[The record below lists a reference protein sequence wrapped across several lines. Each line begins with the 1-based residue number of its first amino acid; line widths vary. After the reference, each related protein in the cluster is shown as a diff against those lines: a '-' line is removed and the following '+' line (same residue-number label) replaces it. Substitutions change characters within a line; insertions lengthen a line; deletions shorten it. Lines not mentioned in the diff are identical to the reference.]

1 MEKFYGMC
9 YNIFYIGILFF
20 VFGGVRMK
28 KKLKMKMRGKL
39 VSMVLFP
46 VLLLGVAV
54 MQLSKVTVSNVL
66 IDKLDTSLS
75 ATAVSVNNTLNY
87 AGEGD
92 FRINEAGE
100 LMKGDFNLS
109 QNVDF
114 ADNIKKE
121 SDVEV
126 SIFYGDTR
134 YVTTITD
141 ENGNRA
147 EGETITGEIAEHVLK
162 NGENYFVEQAEV
174 AGKQYLAYC
183 MPLFNEGS
191 ETPVGMIIA
200 AIGQEHVAEGGKII
214 SYNIS
219 TIIFGVVVFAIIA
232 GFLIVNNMTKALNK
246 GITALEEL
254 SDGNLNVEV
263 AEKITHRGDEIGNIG
278 RAIEKLKMDLYG
290 IVTEIK
296 NQCVT
301 MDDLANQLKL
311 QTRETVDS
319 INQVENAVGEIAMG
333 AGNQAEET
341 QNATENV
348 VTIGNMISGNL
359 HDTEALNE
367 NATKMQEAGQS
378 AQATFETLNNTNRKV
393 MNSIGK
399 IHEQTN
405 TTNESAQKIQE
416 ATAIITSIAE
426 ETNLLALNAS
436 IEAAR
441 AGEQGKGF
449 AVVAAQIQK
458 LAEQCNESA
467 LQISEIAELLLADST
482 EAVETMQYVRDIV
495 QTQDEDMKETNEK
508 LAEVLQGIEDSFVM
522 VNKVTKQTEQMDEAR
537 INVIDI
543 VQSLTAISEENAAG
557 TEETLASISMVNDVV
572 KKISKQSAVLKA
584 IAAEI
589 NKKLNV
595 FRM

>member
-1 MEKFYGMC
+1 
-9 YNIFYIGILFF
+9 
-20 VFGGVRMK
+20 MK

-147 EGETITGEIAEHVLK
+147 AGETITGEIAEHVLK

-232 GFLIVNNMTKALNK
+232 GFFIVNNMTKALNK

-595 FRM
+595 FRL

>member
-1 MEKFYGMC
+1 M
-9 YNIFYIGILFF
+9 
-20 VFGGVRMK
+20 
-28 KKLKMKMRGKL
+28 KLKMKLRGKL
-39 VSMVLFP
+39 VCIILFP

-54 MQLSKVTVSNVL
+54 MQLSKATVANVL

-75 ATAVSVNNTLNY
+75 ATAMAVSNTLAY
-87 AGEGD
+87 AGAGD
-92 FRINEAGE
+92 YGINDAGE
-100 LMKGDFNLS
+100 MVKGDFNLS
-109 QNVDF
+109 QNMDFVDS
-114 ADNIKKE
+114 IKEE
-121 SDVEV
+121 SGVEV
-126 SIFYGDTR
+126 SVFYGDTR

-147 EGETITGEIAEHVLK
+147 AGEKIGGKIKEHVLDG
-162 NGENYFVEQAEV
+162 GERYFVEQAEV

-183 MPLFNEGS
+183 MPLYNEGS
-191 ETPVGMIIA
+191 TVPVGMVIA

-219 TIIFGVVVFAIIA
+219 TIIFVVVVFASVA
-232 GFLIVNNMTKALNK
+232 GFLIVSNMTRALNK
-246 GITALEEL
+246 GVAALEEL
-254 SDGNLNVEV
+254 VDGNLNVEV
-263 AEKITHRGDEIGNIG
+263 AHKITKRPDEIGNIG
-278 RAIEKLKMDLYG
+278 HAIAKLKAELSS

-296 NQCVT
+296 KQCET

-319 INQVENAVGEIAMG
+319 IIQVENAVGEIAEG

-341 QNATENV
+341 QTATENV

-367 NATKMQEAGQS
+367 NATKMQEAGRA
-378 AQATFETLNNTNRKV
+378 AQATFEELNKTNQKV
-393 MNSIGK
+393 IQSIGR

-405 TTNESAQKIQE
+405 TTNDSAQKIQE
-416 ATAIITSIAE
+416 ATAIITSIAD

-441 AGEQGKGF
+441 AGEQGRGF

-467 LQISEIAELLLADST
+467 LQISEIAESLLADST

-495 QTQDEDMKETNEK
+495 QMQDSDMQETNER
-508 LAEVLQGIEDSFVM
+508 LAEVLHGIEDSFAM

-557 TEETLASISMVNDVV
+557 TEETLASITLVNDVV
-572 KKISKQSAVLKA
+572 KGISKQSAVLKA

-595 FRM
+595 FRV

>member
-1 MEKFYGMC
+1 MKSKF
-9 YNIFYIGILFF
+9 
-20 VFGGVRMK
+20 
-28 KKLKMKMRGKL
+28 KMKLRGKL
-39 VSMVLFP
+39 ICIILFP
-46 VLLLGVAV
+46 LLLLGASV
-54 MQLSKVTVSNVL
+54 MQLSKVTVANVL
-66 IDKLDTSLS
+66 TDKLDTSLS

-87 AGEGD
+87 AGKGD
-92 FRINEAGE
+92 FFINDAGE
-100 LMKGDFNLS
+100 LVKGDFNLS
-109 QNVDF
+109 QNMDF
-114 ADNIKKE
+114 ADRIKEE
-121 SDVEV
+121 SDVDV

-141 ENGNRA
+141 ADGNRA
-147 EGETITGEIAEHVLK
+147 AGETITGEIAERVLV
-162 NGENYFVEQAEV
+162 NGEHYFVEQAEV

-183 MPLFNEGS
+183 IPLYNEGNP
-191 ETPVGMIIA
+191 TPVGMLIA
-200 AIGQEHVAEGGKII
+200 AIGQEHVAEGSKAI

-219 TIIFGVVVFAIIA
+219 TIIFVVVIFAIVA
-232 GFLIVNNMTKALNK
+232 GVLILSNMTRALNK
-246 GITALEEL
+246 GVAALEEL

-263 AEKITHRGDEIGNIG
+263 ARKITKRTDEIGNIG
-278 RAIEKLKMDLYG
+278 RAIEKLRDELLG

-296 NQCVT
+296 KQCET

-319 INQVENAVGEIAMG
+319 INQVENAVGEIALG

-359 HDTEALNE
+359 HDTEDLNE
-367 NATKMQEAGQS
+367 NATKMQEAGRS
-378 AQATFETLNNTNRKV
+378 AQATFETLNKTNRKV
-393 MNSIGK
+393 IQSIGK

-405 TTNESAQKIQE
+405 TTNDSALKIQE
-416 ATAIITSIAE
+416 ATAIITSIAD

-467 LQISEIAELLLADST
+467 LQISEIAESLLADST
-482 EAVETMQYVRDIV
+482 EAVATMQSVRDIV
-495 QTQDEDMKETNEK
+495 QMQDADMKETNEK

-557 TEETLASISMVNDVV
+557 TEETLASISLVNDVV
-572 KKISKQSAVLKA
+572 RGISKQSAVLKA

-595 FRM
+595 FQV

>member
-1 MEKFYGMC
+1 
-9 YNIFYIGILFF
+9 
-20 VFGGVRMK
+20 MK
-28 KKLKMKMRGKL
+28 KKKGLKLRGKL
-39 VSMVLFP
+39 ICIILFP

-54 MQLSKVTVSNVL
+54 MQLSKVTISNVL
-66 IDKLDTSLS
+66 EDKLNTSLR
-75 ATAVSVNNTLNY
+75 ATAVSVSSTLMH

-92 FRINEAGE
+92 FRINDAGE
-100 LMKGDFNLS
+100 LAKGEHSISTHMEL
-109 QNVDF
+109 VDS
-114 ADNIKKE
+114 IKE
-121 SDVEV
+121 ASDVEV
-126 SIFYGDTR
+126 SVFYGDTR
-134 YVTTITD
+134 YMTTLKD
-141 ENGNRA
+141 ETGNRIV
-147 EGETITGEIAEHVLK
+147 GEKASQEVVDKVLK
-162 NGENYFVEQAEV
+162 SGESYFSESTELG
-174 AGKQYLAYC
+174 GKAYLAYY
-183 MPLFNEGS
+183 MPLYNEGKS
-191 ETPVGMIIA
+191 TPVGMVFTGISRT
-200 AIGQEHVAEGGKII
+200 HVDEGGKII

-219 TIIFGVVVFAIIA
+219 TIIFGVILFAVTA
-232 GFLIVNNMTKALNK
+232 GFLIVSNMTKALNK
-246 GITALEEL
+246 GIVALEEL
-254 SDGNLNVEV
+254 SEGNLNVEV
-263 AEKITHRGDEIGNIG
+263 AEKMLKRPDEIGNIG
-278 RAIEKLKMDLYG
+278 RAIVKLKEDLLG

-319 INQVENAVGEIAMG
+319 INQVENAVGEIAEG

-341 QNATENV
+341 QNATDNV

-359 HDTEALNE
+359 EDTEALNE
-367 NATKMQEAGQS
+367 NATRMQSAGQS
-378 AQATFETLNNTNRKV
+378 AQETFNELNKTNQKV
-393 MNSIGK
+393 MQSIAK

-416 ATAIITSIAE
+416 ATAIITAIAD

-441 AGEQGKGF
+441 AGEQGRGF

-495 QTQDEDMKETNEK
+495 QQQDVDMQETNVK
-508 LAEVLQGIEDSFVM
+508 ISEVLQGIEDSFAM
-522 VNKVTKQTEQMDEAR
+522 VHKVTKQTEQMDEAR

-557 TEETLASISMVNDVV
+557 TEETLASISLVNDVV
-572 KKISKQSAVLKA
+572 KGISRQSAVLKA

-589 NKKLNV
+589 NKKLGV
-595 FRM
+595 FQV

>member
-1 MEKFYGMC
+1 
-9 YNIFYIGILFF
+9 
-20 VFGGVRMK
+20 MK
-28 KKLKMKMRGKL
+28 LKLKMKLRGKI

-54 MQLSKVTVSNVL
+54 MQLSKVTVANVL
-66 IDKLDTSLS
+66 VDKLDTSLS

-87 AGEGD
+87 AGQGD
-92 FRINEAGE
+92 FRLNEAGE
-100 LMKGDFNLS
+100 LVKGDFNLS
-109 QNVDF
+109 QNMDF
-114 ADNIKKE
+114 VDNIKKE
-121 SDVEV
+121 SDVDV

-141 ENGNRA
+141 ENGTRA
-147 EGETITGEIAEHVLK
+147 AGETITGDIAEHVLK
-162 NGENYFVEQAEV
+162 NGEHYFVENVEV

-183 MPLFNEGS
+183 MPLFNEGN
-191 ETPVGMIIA
+191 ETPVGMLIA

-219 TIIFGVVVFAIIA
+219 TIIFGVIVFAIVA

-246 GITALEEL
+246 GVTALEEL
-254 SDGNLNVEV
+254 SEGNLNVEV
-263 AEKITHRGDEIGNIG
+263 AEKITNRGDEIGNIG
-278 RAIEKLKMDLYG
+278 RSIKKLKEELLG

-319 INQVENAVGEIAMG
+319 INQVENAVGEIAEG
-333 AGNQAEET
+333 AGNQAQET
-341 QNATENV
+341 QTATENV

-359 HDTEALNE
+359 ADTEALNV
-367 NATKMQEAGQS
+367 NATKMQEAGQ
-378 AQATFETLNNTNRKV
+378 AAVATFETLNQTNQKV
-393 MNSIGK
+393 MQSIGK

-405 TTNESAQKIQE
+405 ITNVSAQKIQD
-416 ATAIITSIAE
+416 ATTIITSIAE

-467 LQISEIAELLLADST
+467 LQISEIAESLLADST

-495 QTQDEDMKETNEK
+495 QTQDNDMKATNEK
-508 LAEVLQGIEDSFVM
+508 LGEVLQGIVDSFIM

-572 KKISKQSAVLKA
+572 RGISKQSAVLKA

-589 NKKLNV
+589 NKKLNAFQV
-595 FRM
+595 

>member
-1 MEKFYGMC
+1 M
-9 YNIFYIGILFF
+9 
-20 VFGGVRMK
+20 
-28 KKLKMKMRGKL
+28 KLKMKLRGKL
-39 VSMVLFP
+39 ICIILFP
-46 VLLLGVAV
+46 VLLLGVCV
-54 MQLSKVTVSNVL
+54 MQLSKTTVTNVL
-66 IDKLDTSLS
+66 VDKLDTSLS
-75 ATAVSVNNTLNY
+75 ATAVSVTNTLKH

-92 FRINEAGE
+92 YKINDAGE
-100 LMKGDFNLS
+100 LVKGDFNLS
-109 QNVDF
+109 KNADF
-114 ADNIKKE
+114 ADRIKEE
-121 SDVEV
+121 SGVEV
-126 SIFYGDTR
+126 SIFYGDKR

-141 ENGNRA
+141 EDGNRA
-147 EGETITGEIAEHVLK
+147 SGETITGEIKEHVLDD
-162 NGENYFVEQAEV
+162 GESYFVEKAEV

-183 MPLFNEGS
+183 TPLFNEGS
-191 ETPVGMIIA
+191 DVPVGMVIA
-200 AIGQEHVAEGGKII
+200 AIGQEHVDEGGKII

-219 TIIFGVVVFAIIA
+219 TIIFGVVVFASVA

-246 GITALEEL
+246 GIVALEEL
-254 SDGNLNVEV
+254 ADGNLNVEV
-263 AEKITHRGDEIGNIG
+263 AHKIMKRSDEIGNIG
-278 RAIEKLKMDLYG
+278 RAIEKLKEELLH

-296 NQCVT
+296 KQCET

-319 INQVENAVGEIAMG
+319 IIQVENAVGEIAEG

-341 QNATENV
+341 QTATENV

-359 HDTEALNE
+359 QDTEALNE
-367 NATKMQEAGQS
+367 NATKMQGAGQE
-378 AQATFETLNNTNRKV
+378 AIATFEELNKTNQKV
-393 MNSIGK
+393 IQSIGR

-405 TTNESAQKIQE
+405 TTNDSAQKIQE
-416 ATAIITSIAE
+416 ATAIITSIAD

-441 AGEQGKGF
+441 AGEQGRGF

-467 LQISEIAELLLADST
+467 LQISEIAESLLADST

-495 QTQDEDMKETNEK
+495 QTQDNDMKETNKK
-508 LAEVLQGIEDSFVM
+508 LAEVMQGIEDSFAM

-557 TEETLASISMVNDVV
+557 TEETLASITLVNDVV
-572 KKISKQSAVLKA
+572 KGISKQSAVLKA

-595 FRM
+595 FQI

>member
-1 MEKFYGMC
+1 M
-9 YNIFYIGILFF
+9 
-20 VFGGVRMK
+20 
-28 KKLKMKMRGKL
+28 KLKMKLRGKL
-39 VSMVLFP
+39 ICIILFP
-46 VLLLGVAV
+46 VLLLGVSV
-54 MQLSKVTVSNVL
+54 MQLSKATIANVL
-66 IDKLDTSLS
+66 TDKLETSLC
-75 ATAVSVNNTLNY
+75 ATAMSVHNTLSY

-92 FRINEAGE
+92 FGINDAGE
-100 LMKGDFNLS
+100 MVKGNFNLS
-109 QNVDF
+109 KNIDFVDR
-114 ADNIKKE
+114 IKEE
-121 SDVEV
+121 SDVDV

-147 EGETITGEIAEHVLK
+147 AGETITGEIAERVLG
-162 NGENYFVEQAEV
+162 NNENFFMEQAVV
-174 AGKQYLAYC
+174 AGHQYLAYC
-183 MPLFNEGS
+183 IPLHNNDS
-191 ETPVGMIIA
+191 SAPVGMVIA
-200 AIGQEHVAEGGKII
+200 AIGQEHVDEGGKAI
-214 SYNIS
+214 SYSIS
-219 TIIFGVVVFAIIA
+219 TIIFGVVVFAIVA
-232 GFLIVNNMTKALNK
+232 GFLIITNMTRALGK
-246 GITALEEL
+246 GAAALEEL
-254 SDGNLNVEV
+254 ADGNLNVEV
-263 AEKITHRGDEIGNIG
+263 ARKITKRPDEIGNIG
-278 RAIEKLKMDLYG
+278 RAIDKLKDELYG

-319 INQVENAVGEIAMG
+319 IIQVENAVGEIAEG

-359 HDTEALNE
+359 QDTESLNE
-367 NATKMQEAGQS
+367 NATKMQSAGQE
-378 AQATFETLNNTNRKV
+378 AIATFEELNKTNRKV
-393 MNSIGK
+393 IQSIGK

-416 ATAIITSIAE
+416 ATNIITSIAD

-441 AGEQGKGF
+441 AGEQGRGF

-467 LQISEIAELLLADST
+467 LQISEIAESLLADST

-495 QTQDEDMKETNEK
+495 QRQDEDMQETNVK
-508 LAEVLQGIEDSFVM
+508 LAEVLQGIEDSFAM

-572 KKISKQSAVLKA
+572 KGISKQSAVLKA

-595 FRM
+595 FRV

>member
-1 MEKFYGMC
+1 M
-9 YNIFYIGILFF
+9 
-20 VFGGVRMK
+20 
-28 KKLKMKMRGKL
+28 KLKMKLRGKL
-39 VSMVLFP
+39 VCIILFP
-46 VLLLGVAV
+46 VLLLGIAV
-54 MQLSKVTVSNVL
+54 MQLSKMTISNVL
-66 IDKLDTSLS
+66 VDKLDTSLS
-75 ATAVSVNNTLNY
+75 ATAVSVNNTLTY
-87 AGEGD
+87 AGEGNYE
-92 FRINEAGE
+92 INDAGE
-100 LMKGDFNLS
+100 LVKGDFNLS
-109 QNVDF
+109 KNAGF
-114 ADNIKKE
+114 ADRIKEE
-121 SDVEV
+121 SGVEV
-126 SIFYGDTR
+126 SIFYGDKR

-141 ENGNRA
+141 EGGNRVV
-147 EGETITGEIAEHVLK
+147 GETVSGEIAERVLG
-162 NGENYFVEQAEV
+162 NGEHYFVEQTEV

-183 MPLFNEGS
+183 IPLYNGGS
-191 ETPVGMIIA
+191 TVPVGMVIA
-200 AIGQEHVAEGGKII
+200 AIGHEHVDEGGKTI

-219 TIIFGVVVFAIIA
+219 TIILGVLIFATVA
-232 GFLIVNNMTKALNK
+232 GFLIVSNMTRALNK
-246 GITALEEL
+246 GIVALEEL
-254 SDGNLNVEV
+254 SEGNLNVEV
-263 AEKITHRGDEIGNIG
+263 AEKMLKRPDEIGNIG
-278 RAIEKLKMDLYG
+278 RAIAKLKEDLSV

-296 NQCVT
+296 KQCET

-311 QTRETVDS
+311 QTRETVES
-319 INQVENAVGEIAMG
+319 IVQVQNAVGEIAEG

-359 HDTEALNE
+359 QDTEALNE
-367 NATKMQEAGQS
+367 NATKMQGAGQE
-378 AQATFETLNNTNRKV
+378 AIATFEELNKTNQKV
-393 MNSIGK
+393 IQSIGR

-416 ATAIITSIAE
+416 ATAIITSIAD

-441 AGEQGKGF
+441 AGDQGRGF

-467 LQISEIAELLLADST
+467 LQISEIAESLLADSS
-482 EAVETMQYVRDIV
+482 EAVETMQYVRDVV
-495 QTQDEDMKETNEK
+495 QTQDDDMKETNKK
-508 LAEVLQGIEDSFVM
+508 LAEVLQGIEDSFAM

-557 TEETLASISMVNDVV
+557 TEETLASITLVNDVV
-572 KKISKQSAVLKA
+572 KGISKQSAVLKA

-595 FRM
+595 FQV